1 MHQEG
6 DSWIVENEEDLR
18 AVAKAIMADMMH
30 FKIFLL
36 NGAMGSGKTTL
47 MKILG
52 DEIGLEDEV
61 SSPTFSIVNEYRLQ
75 NPKGGLDTIYHM
87 DLYRLEDPDELF
99 EIGFVE
105 YLDSG
110 KPLFIEWPEIAIKW
124 YEGTEALIE
133 IEALD
138 NGNRKI
144 RILPYDAIEGTTWV
158 TK

>member
-1 MHQEG
+1 MHQEANN
-6 DSWIVENEEDLR
+6 WIIENEEDLS

-30 FKIFLL
+30 FRIFLI

-47 MKILG
+47 MKALG
-52 DEIGLEDEV
+52 DAIGLEDEV
-61 SSPTFSIVNEYRLQ
+61 TSPTFSIVNEYKLQ
-75 NPKGGLDTIYHM
+75 KPKGGLERIYHM

-99 EIGFVE
+99 EIGFLE

-110 KPLFIEWPEIAIKW
+110 NPVFIEWPELARNW
-124 YEGTEALIE
+124 FEGTEALIE
-133 IEALD
+133 IEAD
-138 NGNRKI
+138 DGKRKI